1 MQVVGWQRGFETLPL
16 VYRINDLTADITAT
30 VERRRRSGER
40 TPPAEGLSHSLR
52 MLRRQALLRRS
63 CSSTAAFEPGQDA
76 IHHKPVRQ
84 TFYSPLAPDTR

>member
-1 MQVVGWQRGFETLPL
+1 MQVVGWQRGLETLPL

-30 VERRRRSGER
+30 VERRRRSGC
-40 TPPAEGLSHSLR
+40 LSHSLR